1 MRFRNYLLSNFP
13 FLEDDFDALTDY
25 QLFCKMI
32 GYMKKMS
39 KQFDEFK
46 VKLDKYENY
55 FNNLD
60 VQEEID
66 NKLDEMYESGELA
79 DIVSEFL
86 ALKSTF
92 TYDTV
97 ADMKLAENLANG
109 CTAKTL
115 GYNTIFDGG
124 DAYYYIRTKTEDDT
138 ADDIFILDLYDADL
152 VAELIVKNNEVNVKQ
167 AGITGDPSDDATSLL
182 AALISSGYN
191 LYFPDGVYNTT
202 SQLNITCH
210 SIRGG
215 ENSTIKYNDSENNGQ
230 LIEIDGI
237 TKLNISN
244 LIFDCGSAT
253 DSTKTSVNLYN
264 SNDIKIKNCEFKNGY
279 GGHLR
284 LNGSDTV
291 LIEDCNFHDI
301 SGTSG
306 NMGNAIYCHP
316 VTNLTIRKC
325 TCSNLMEDFLYLD
338 GDDTHIVKNVLVDN
352 CYLHDTSHNNPS
364 LVSNCIGINGYCENV
379 TVCNSIFIN
388 NGASIRCQGRYGFK
402 PNNVFIYG
410 NRCSNNIQNGLNIT
424 GSNVFIHDNVVFNN
438 PQDGVYI
445 LNSDNVNFNSNIVY
459 SSGRYGIW
467 CRNSNYLSI
476 NDCRVYDN
484 TSTGIAIGTD
494 SDNPCNNVTIT
505 NCEVYKTETGTQ
517 GTGIQMLYGDDVKV
531 LSCHSYNNI
540 VNWDMH
546 RSGVTNYVSQL
557 NPAYAQSGVNSIIY
571 GNAIPTNGTYN
582 VGDII
587 LFKTPTAGGYVG
599 AVCTVAGTPGTWKQF
614 GEISS

>member
-32 GYMKKMS
+32 AYVKKIYINNEKFVTELTSNLEKMYEDG
-39 KQFDEFK
+39 KFDS
-46 VKLDKYENY
+46 LI
-55 FNNLD
+55 
-60 VQEEID
+60 EEIA
-66 NKLDEMYESGELA
+66 NLQT
-79 DIVSEFL
+79 
-86 ALKSTF
+86 TF
-92 TYDTV
+92 TFDTV
-97 ADMKLAENLANG
+97 SDMKSATNLING
-109 CTAKTL
+109 CYTKTL
-115 GYNTIFDGG
+115 GYNTIYDGG
-124 DAYYYIRTKTEDDT
+124 NSYYKIRNIRDDDT
-138 ADDIFILDLYDADL
+138 VDEVFIIEIDENL
-152 VAELIVKNNEVNVKQ
+152 VAELIVLDSEVNVKQ
-167 AGITGDPSDDATSLL
+167 SGLTGLSTEDATDKL
-182 AALISSGYN
+182 AILVASGYD
-191 LYFPDGVYNTT
+191 LYFPNGVYNTT

-210 SIRGG
+210 NLRGS
-215 ENSTIKYNDSENNGQ
+215 ENSIIKYNDSQTNRQ
-230 LIEIDGI
+230 LIETDGI

-244 LIFDCGSAT
+244 LIFDCGNAT
-253 DSTKTSVNLYN
+253 DSTKTAVNLYN
-264 SNDIKIKNCEFKNGY
+264 SNDIKIKDCEFKNGY

-284 LNGSDTV
+284 LNGSDNV
-291 LIEDCNFHDI
+291 LIENCNFHDI

-364 LVSNCIGINGYCENV
+364 LVSHCIGINGYCENV
-379 TVCNSIFIN
+379 TVCNSIITN
-388 NGASIRCQGRYGFK
+388 NGNGIRCQGRYGFK

-410 NRCSNNIQNGLNIT
+410 NRCSDNIQNGLYIT
-424 GSNVFIHDNVVFNN
+424 ATNCFIHDNVVYNN
-438 PQDGVYI
+438 SQDGVYI
-445 LNSDNVNFNSNIVY
+445 LNSENVNFNSNIVY
-459 SSGRYGIW
+459 NSTRYGIW

-484 TSTGIAIGTD
+484 TSTGIALGTD
-494 SDNPCNNVTIT
+494 SDNPCNHVTIT

-546 RSGVTNYVSQL
+546 RVGVTNYVSQL

-571 GNAIPTNGTYN
+571 GSAIPTNGTYN

-587 LFKTPTAGGYVG
+587 LFKTPTAGGSIG
-599 AVCTVAGTPGTWKQF
+599 AVCVTAGSPGTWKTF
-614 GEISS
+614 GTISS